1 MATTERG
8 GYSVLPKVYKSGIA
22 ETGLTAIV
30 NDRDTVLTVPWAC
43 SNTGA
48 QNIVWTIESDD
59 GNTYRVTV
67 PVTVAVTG
75 STSTIS
81 YTKGTYTR
89 TVNS

>member
-1 MATTERG
+1 MK
-8 GYSVLPKVYKSGIA
+8 YKLLPKVFNSGIA

-59 GNTYRVTV
+59 GETYRITV
-67 PVTVAVTG
+67 PVTVAVSG

-89 TVNS
+89 AVIS

>member
-8 GYSVLPKVYKSGIA
+8 GYVVLPKVFKSGIA

-43 SNTGA
+43 SNTGT

-59 GNTYRVTV
+59 GETYRITV
-67 PVTVAVTG
+67 PVTVAVSG
-75 STSTIS
+75 STSAIS

-89 TVNS
+89 AVNS